1 MRIQMGSGI
10 REKQFHNR
18 VAIVTGAG
26 QGIGFEICRQL
37 AAQGARV
44 VLNDVEEALAQEA
57 ARTISQET
65 MGTCVAVAGD
75 VSDVAFLQF
84 LVQETIQKFG
94 QLDIAID
101 NAGITLFGEFLDYN
115 AADFDQVLKV
125 NLGGTFF
132 LAQAAARQM
141 KEQGRGG
148 KLLFMS
154 SVTGV
159 QAHKH
164 LAAYGMTKAGIQM
177 LAKTLVIELSDYR
190 INVNALAPGAT
201 LTARTTAEKDY
212 DKIWAGLTPIGK
224 AASVEDIANAA
235 CFLVSSQADHI
246 TGQTIVID
254 GGWTSISPSPI

>member
-1 MRIQMGSGI
+1 MDD
-10 REKQFHNR
+10 KAFHNQ

-26 QGIGFEICRQL
+26 QGIGFAICRQL
-37 AAQGARV
+37 ALQGARV
-44 VLNDVEEALAQEA
+44 LLNDVQASLAEEA
-57 ARTISQET
+57 ARAITKET
-65 MGTCVAVAGD
+65 KGVCFPVAGD
-75 VSDVAFLQF
+75 VSDVSFLQQ
-84 LVQETIQKFG
+84 LVRDAIRNFG
-94 QLDIAID
+94 QLNIAIA

-115 AADFDQVLKV
+115 PDDFNKVLSV

-132 LAQAAARQM
+132 LAQAASRQM
-141 KEQGRGG
+141 KEQGTGG

-159 QAHKH
+159 QAHKN

-177 LAKTLVIELSDYR
+177 LAKNLVIELSRYR

-201 LTARTTAEKDY
+201 LTARTTSEKDY
-212 DKIWAGLTPIGK
+212 EQIWSGLTPIGK
-224 AASVEDIANAA
+224 PASIVDIANAA
-235 CFLVSSQADHI
+235 CFLVSSKADHI